1 MFFLTVYVFGSW
13 SHQFHPSLLSQ
24 KLLSLPFFIFLFL
37 FFLPLSR
44 LDYCKSPL
52 SGSPQYLLNKL
63 QKVQNNTA
71 CFVLRVPQ
79 TDHISSYIL
88 LRIDQWIQYKLAS
101 QCLNST
107 DPGYL
112 PELKIYKPTR
122 QLCSSKIPP
131 FFVFPLCIGTRLVT
145 GLFTYLLTYRLGLF
159 LIPHRVWNLTISLVK
174 LGH

>member
-1 MFFLTVYVFGSW
+1 MYLDLGRISSICHCCHKNLCLCPFFL
-13 SHQFHPSLLSQ
+13 PS
-24 KLLSLPFFIFLFL
+24 PPPPPPP
-37 FFLPLSR
+37 PLSR

-52 SGSPQYLLNKL
+52 SGSPQYLLNKI

-71 CFVLRVPQ
+71 CFVLRVLQ
-79 TDHISSYIL
+79 TGHISSYIL
-88 LRIDQWIQYKLAS
+88 LRTDQWIQYKLAS

-122 QLCSSKIPP
+122 QLCSSSNTSVLCLP
-131 FFVFPLCIGTRLVT
+131 FVHRHSLGHRSF
-145 GLFTYLLTYRLGLF
+145 YLLTYLGLF